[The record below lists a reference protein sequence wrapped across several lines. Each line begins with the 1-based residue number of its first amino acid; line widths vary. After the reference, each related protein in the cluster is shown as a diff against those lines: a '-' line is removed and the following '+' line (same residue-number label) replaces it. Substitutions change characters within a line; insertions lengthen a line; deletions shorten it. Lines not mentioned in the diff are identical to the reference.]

1 MTCKYLIN
9 RVCNPINDFSLGI
22 PLLLGYGLVEVPRS
36 LWYRSI
42 TSLHLK
48 QTYFKIAK
56 LHGEKCDAEESLED
70 ILNEVKTIAEKI
82 RYNHPLRSCVD
93 LIVKKVVKS
102 FFVYFGLYLI
112 EDVSLLNSVLKRFAT
127 AFAAMSRTIAII
139 MRTGAAVEFPMRNH

>member
-1 MTCKYLIN
+1 MI
-9 RVCNPINDFSLGI
+9 GI
-22 PLLLGYGLVEVPRS
+22 TASNTWGLFLLVLLLGYGLVEVPRS

-82 RYNHPLRSCVD
+82 RYNHPLRNCVD
-93 LIVKKVVKS
+93 LIVKKVVDS
-102 FFVYFGLYLI
+102 CFILNYFRLDLFG
-112 EDVSLLNSVLKRFAT
+112 DSSQNSVRKCFVT
-127 AFAAMSRTIAII
+127 AFVVMSRTIAII
-139 MRTGAAVEFPMRNH
+139 MRTGAAMEFPMRKH